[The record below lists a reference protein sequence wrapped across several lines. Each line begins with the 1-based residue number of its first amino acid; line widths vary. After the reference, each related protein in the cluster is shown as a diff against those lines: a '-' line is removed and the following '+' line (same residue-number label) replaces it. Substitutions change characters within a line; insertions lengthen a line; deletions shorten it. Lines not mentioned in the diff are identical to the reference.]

1 MEKTMP
7 INNLQPTEP
16 SDSSAAGGWIMP
28 TLEILLQGAIVALQI
43 AIYVAQIAARVM
55 LEVVVLLALT
65 FASLFRVR

>member
-1 MEKTMP
+1 
-7 INNLQPTEP
+7 
-16 SDSSAAGGWIMP
+16 MP

-55 LEVVVLLALT
+55 LEVVVLLVLT